1 MKSGIKLVLLLKTD
15 LIVNVYKMRNIQKLK
30 KNLMMEK
37 SIKIF
42 IMIELQKKVLNTL
55 VYQ

>member
-37 SIKIF
+37 SIKIL

>member
-30 KNLMMEK
+30 KKLMMEK